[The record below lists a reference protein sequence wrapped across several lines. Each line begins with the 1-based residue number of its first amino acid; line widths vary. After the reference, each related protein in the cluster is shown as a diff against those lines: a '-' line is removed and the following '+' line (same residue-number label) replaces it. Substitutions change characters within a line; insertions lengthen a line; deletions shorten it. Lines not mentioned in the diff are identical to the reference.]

1 MKCSECKFWQ
11 KSKMYGNHCKFRDG
25 VKPCEFDRR
34 NKETK
39 ARRKRAKR
47 KMEKYDKSSR
57 KVRFDAN

>member
-11 KSKMYGNHCKFRDG
+11 RSKMYG

-47 KMEKYDKSSR
+47 KMEKYDKSDR
-57 KVRFDAN
+57 KVRYDDN

>member
-1 MKCSECKFWQ
+1 
-11 KSKMYGNHCKFRDG
+11 MYGNHCKFRDG

-47 KMEKYDKSSR
+47 KMEAFDKRSR
-57 KVRFDAN
+57 KKEFNS